1 MVDHAALA
9 RSFESAGAAYD
20 RYRPGFPAAAVD
32 AILPSPVGRALD
44 LGAGTGKLTGLLLPR
59 ADEVL
64 AVEPAESMLDILRS
78 RFPEVGALS
87 GTAERMP
94 VGDESVDAVTVAQ
107 AFHWFD
113 RERACAEIARVL
125 KPGGTL
131 GLLWNRFD
139 PGCEW
144 DRASHAIAH
153 PAVDEQDRTAAAAV
167 ALPGFTFLDHRQV
180 AWEERISR
188 ADYLARWGTVSSLLV
203 ADDETRAG
211 MLRGIEEVLDAHIDT
226 RGRSILDLPHVT
238 DVFVY
243 QRA

>member
-20 RYRPGFPAAAVD
+20 RFRPGFPADAVD
-32 AILPSPVGRALD
+32 IILPSRVGSALD

-59 ADEVL
+59 ADEVF

-78 RFPEVGALS
+78 RFPDVRALS
-87 GTAERMP
+87 GTAEAIP
-94 VGDESVDAVTVAQ
+94 VGDASVDAVTVAQ

-125 KPGGTL
+125 RPGGTL

-139 PGCEW
+139 PRCEW

-153 PAVDEQDRTAAAAV
+153 PAVDEQDRTTAAAAV
-167 ALPGFTFLDHRQV
+167 LPGFAFVDHRQV
-180 AWEERISR
+180 GWEESISR

-203 ADDETRAG
+203 ADDETRSAMLERIAG
-211 MLRGIEEVLDAHIDT
+211 VLDAHPDT
-226 RGRSILDLPHVT
+226 RGREILDLPHVT

-243 QRA
+243 RRS